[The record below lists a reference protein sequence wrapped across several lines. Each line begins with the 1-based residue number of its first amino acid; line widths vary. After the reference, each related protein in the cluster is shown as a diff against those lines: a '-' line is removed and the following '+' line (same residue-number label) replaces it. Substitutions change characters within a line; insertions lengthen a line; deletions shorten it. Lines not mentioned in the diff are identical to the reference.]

1 MISDRVSACTN
12 FDTKS
17 QDVDAEALI
26 KGLNEIGF
34 KDLVNVEELS
44 GKNREDISSYVY
56 EKAWEYYEQKVEPF
70 KDKIRS
76 VEKEV
81 SLRTIDR
88 AWSNHIDTMDKLRNG
103 IGLRGYAQS
112 NPLQAYVQEGYQ
124 LFEDMTATI
133 SQEIVT
139 FCMNVRVVPV
149 NEANKEA

>member
-1 MISDRVSACTN
+1 MRTCT
-12 FDTKS
+12 D
-17 QDVDAEALI
+17 
-26 KGLNEIGF
+26 
-34 KDLVNVEELS
+34 
-44 GKNREDISSYVY
+44 
-56 EKAWEYYEQKVEPF
+56 
-70 KDKIRS
+70 RS

-124 LFEDMTATI
+124 LFEDMMATI